1 MRRAFLI
8 HPRQIATAPLRSTP
22 AGGLQEGGRKVGGVL
37 ISRAARDNH
46 VLAFPRN
53 QILRRIFSGFGVVV
67 TTRRGRRPRRKRNVG
82 CPRPPARP
90 SRRQAHPAS
99 TRSNWGPRRRSDSSA
114 LNRSALVPLGQVNLR
129 LEGSYSDRNQLEAVA
144 RMPDWPSTNRGS
156 VAVAYAATF
165 LSLGKS
171 CKLESLN

>member
-1 MRRAFLI
+1 MQRAFLI

-67 TTRRGRRPRRKRNVG
+67 TTQRGRRPRRKQNVG

-99 TRSNWGPRRRSDSSA
+99 TRSNWGPRTFR
-114 LNRSALVPLGQVNLR
+114 
-129 LEGSYSDRNQLEAVA
+129 
-144 RMPDWPSTNRGS
+144 
-156 VAVAYAATF
+156 F
-165 LSLGKS
+165 LSAEQKRARPVGPSQLALGGLIFGSKPAGS
-171 CKLESLN
+171 CGEDARLALDQSRQCRSRICSYFSQPGEIL